1 VEVIVNIYIIT
12 DVHVFVRSRPNA
24 EASVAR
30 ASSDDDAFC
39 YGIFTAIKK
48 NTNIHKHTGRIAHA
62 AGTFCAAHDP
72 IPATS

>member
-1 VEVIVNIYIIT
+1 
-12 DVHVFVRSRPNA
+12 VFVRSRPNA

-30 ASSDDDAFC
+30 ASSDDDAC
-39 YGIFTAIKK
+39 SEIFTAIKK